1 MTALAGQIAEIWILY
16 VIGTAMI
23 GARIF
28 CRTKMVGYR
37 NYDWDD
43 YLVIAVAG
51 MWTAAPVIGQVFVQ
65 GAEGRHTSDLTFEE
79 RKNMSEEDSK
89 KWAYGSQMFL
99 LGLTGYVV
107 ILWTL
112 KFNMLCFYSRVW
124 WLSSLRWPRRVD
136 RSITFGKFGQIQD
149 VSIEALDFLNGL
161 LTWTG
166 QCVPQNLT
174 FFVVILV
181 FNLVTDICIMLIPIP
196 VLVGIQTNRLKK
208 FGLFLLFSLGFFCMF
223 AAILRFVL
231 IFNASPG
238 PQSPTIA
245 FTNTSQ
251 LNQKGVSA
259 LWSMREDCVGIF
271 VGQAPMVTPL
281 LKRRFWVMAG
291 YATDKTGNSQTPHYN
306 GSRLESHELRSGR
319 ANNSKVHDPY
329 SITNVVSRSESQ
341 EEIVQKDLPSLP
353 EEPRQFRSGI
363 RVEQRIDVEA
373 VQGTYTPPRD
383 PRW

>member
-99 LGLTGYVV
+99 LGLTGRVVRGLWTERFVKPLMVVV
-107 ILWTL
+107 ILSVVVIIITL
-112 KFNMLCFYSRVW
+112 AATCRPFHHLWQVW
-124 WLSSLRWPRRVD
+124 PDPGR
-136 RSITFGKFGQIQD
+136 
-149 VSIEALDFLNGL
+149 
-161 LTWTG
+161 

-181 FNLVTDICIMLIPIP
+181 FNLATDICIMLIPIP

-231 IFNASPG
+231 IFNAS
-238 PQSPTIA
+238 
-245 FTNTSQ
+245 
-251 LNQKGVSA
+251 VSA

-353 EEPRQFRSGI
+353 EQPRQFRSGI

>member
-1 MTALAGQIAEIWILY
+1 MTVLAGQIAEIWILY

-79 RKNMSEEDSK
+79 RKNMSEEDRK

-112 KFNMLCFYSRVW
+112 KFNMLCFYSRVVRDLW
-124 WLSSLRWPRRVD
+124 TERFVKPLMVVVVLSVVVIIITLAATCRPFHHLWQVWPDPGR
-136 RSITFGKFGQIQD
+136 
-149 VSIEALDFLNGL
+149 
-161 LTWTG
+161 

-196 VLVGIQTNRLKK
+196 
-208 FGLFLLFSLGFFCMF
+208 
-223 AAILRFVL
+223 
-231 IFNASPG
+231 
-238 PQSPTIA
+238 
-245 FTNTSQ
+245 
-251 LNQKGVSA
+251 
-259 LWSMREDCVGIF
+259 
-271 VGQAPMVTPL
+271 
-281 LKRRFWVMAG
+281 
-291 YATDKTGNSQTPHYN
+291 
-306 GSRLESHELRSGR
+306 
-319 ANNSKVHDPY
+319 
-329 SITNVVSRSESQ
+329 
-341 EEIVQKDLPSLP
+341 
-353 EEPRQFRSGI
+353 
-363 RVEQRIDVEA
+363 
-373 VQGTYTPPRD
+373 
-383 PRW
+383 

>member
-1 MTALAGQIAEIWILY
+1 MTALAGQIVEIWILY

-112 KFNMLCFYSRVW
+112 KFNMLCFYSRVVRGLW
-124 WLSSLRWPRRVD
+124 TERFVKPLMVMVILSVVVIIITLAATCRPFHHLWQVWPDPGR
-136 RSITFGKFGQIQD
+136 
-149 VSIEALDFLNGL
+149 
-161 LTWTG
+161 

-181 FNLVTDICIMLIPIP
+181 FNLATDICIMLVPIP
-196 VLVGIQTNRLKK
+196 
-208 FGLFLLFSLGFFCMF
+208 
-223 AAILRFVL
+223 
-231 IFNASPG
+231 
-238 PQSPTIA
+238 
-245 FTNTSQ
+245 

-291 YATDKTGNSQTPHYN
+291 YATDKTSNSQTPHYN

>member
-1 MTALAGQIAEIWILY
+1 MDSLRYW
-16 VIGTAMI
+16 
-23 GARIF
+23 
-28 CRTKMVGYR
+28 

-43 YLVIAVAG
+43 YLVIAVAC

-65 GAEGRHTSDLTFEE
+65 GAEGRHTSDLSFEE
-79 RKNMSEEDSK
+79 RKNMSEEDRK

-112 KFNMLCFYSRVW
+112 KFNMLCFYSRVVRGLW
-124 WLSSLRWPRRVD
+124 TERFVKPLMVVVVLSV
-136 RSITFGKFGQIQD
+136 
-149 VSIEALDFLNGL
+149 
-161 LTWTG
+161 
-166 QCVPQNLT
+166 
-174 FFVVILV
+174 VVIIITLAATCRPFHHLWQV
-181 FNLVTDICIMLIPIP
+181 WPDP
-196 VLVGIQTNRLKK
+196 GRIQTNRLKK

-231 IFNASPG
+231 IFNVRPE
-238 PQSPTIA
+238 PEPMTI
-245 FTNTSQ
+245 TGLTTSQ

-271 VGQAPMVTPL
+271 VGQAPMITPL
-281 LKRRFWVMAG
+281 FKRRFWVMAG
-291 YATDKTGNSQTPHYN
+291 YATSKSGNSQTPHYN

-341 EEIVQKDLPSLP
+341 EEIVQKDLPVLP
-353 EEPRQFRSGI
+353 QQPRQLLSGI
-363 RVEQRIDVEA
+363 RVEQRIDIEA
-373 VQGTYTPPRD
+373 SQGMYTQPRRD

>member
-23 GARIF
+23 AARIF

-51 MWTAAPVIGQVFVQ
+51 MWTAAPVIGQVFIQ

-79 RKNMSEEDSK
+79 RKNMNEEDRK

-112 KFNMLCFYSRVW
+112 KFNMLCFYSRVVRGLW
-124 WLSSLRWPRRVD
+124 TESLARPGTSMRSSESYLLRRDIGLQFGHGYLHHAYSNSCLGGHSNQSPQEVRSFPPLQLRLLLHVRRHSSLRPHLQRK
-136 RSITFGKFGQIQD
+136 S
-149 VSIEALDFLNGL
+149 
-161 LTWTG
+161 
-166 QCVPQNLT
+166 PNLT
-174 FFVVILV
+174 F
-181 FNLVTDICIMLIPIP
+181 T
-196 VLVGIQTNRLKK
+196 
-208 FGLFLLFSLGFFCMF
+208 
-223 AAILRFVL
+223 AA
-231 IFNASPG
+231 N
-238 PQSPTIA
+238 
-245 FTNTSQ
+245 TNTSQ

-353 EEPRQFRSGI
+353 EQPRQFRSGI
-363 RVEQRIDVEA
+363 RVDQRIDVEA
-373 VQGTYTPPRD
+373 VQGTYTQPRD

>member
-23 GARIF
+23 AARIF

-112 KFNMLCFYSRVW
+112 KFNMLCFYSRVV
-124 WLSSLRWPRRVD
+124 R
-136 RSITFGKFGQIQD
+136 
-149 VSIEALDFLNGL
+149 GL
-161 LTWTG
+161 WTER
-166 QCVPQNLT
+166 
-174 FFVVILV
+174 FVKPL
-181 FNLVTDICIMLIPIP
+181 MMM
-196 VLVGIQTNRLKK
+196 VLVGIQTSRLKK
-208 FGLFLLFSLGFFCMF
+208 SGLFLLFSLGFFCMF

-231 IFNASPG
+231 IFNASPQL
-238 PQSPTIA
+238 QSPTIA

-291 YATDKTGNSQTPHYN
+291 YATDKTSNSQTPHYN